1 MTKVIISTG
10 IFPPDIGGPA
20 TFVPLIAEFLRR
32 SGFDVSVV
40 CYSEHLYNSNNF
52 EFDVIRVSRSY
63 NFLFRKILFAI
74 RIRQLIT
81 NDCVIFSNSVDV
93 ESWLG
98 SAFSGVAVI
107 SKFVGNVVWE
117 SFRNKKVFN
126 ENLEEFVKSRKLS
139 IPKRLYRSLYHFIL
153 SKMRKIFVPSEYLK
167 NHLIDIGVSKHNVC
181 TIYNSVKSSKLN
193 EYNIIN
199 LSSKDK
205 FTLITVC
212 RLVSWKGLP
221 DLIMCVKNNSH
232 LCLKIVGTGPEK
244 NKLMQ
249 LAADFGIQ
257 DRVVFVGQLISSEVQ
272 KELQKSDLFIL
283 NSEYEGLPHVV
294 LEAMAAGI
302 PVVASKVGGTPELV
316 IDRYNGLLVESG
328 NISSLDTAIQECYS
342 SVDLRKLLV
351 SNAFET
357 LRTKF
362 TQEAMLKQYFE
373 EIEKYISRAKQS

>member
-1 MTKVIISTG
+1 MTKVIITTG

-32 SGFDVSVV
+32 SGFDVLVV
-40 CYSEHLYNSNNF
+40 CYSEHLHNYDNY
-52 EFDVIRVSRSY
+52 EFDVISVPRHY
-63 NFLFRKILFAI
+63 NFLHRKILFAL
-74 RIRQLIT
+74 RIRQSIS
-81 NDCVIFSNSVDV
+81 NECVIFSNSVDI
-93 ESWLG
+93 ESRLG

-107 SKFVGNVVWE
+107 SKFVGNVAWE
-117 SFRNKKVFN
+117 SFRNKKVFS

-139 IPKRLYRSLYHFIL
+139 LPSKLHRFFYHFIL
-153 SKMRKIFVPSEYLK
+153 RKMDKIVVPSKYLK
-167 NHLIDIGVSKHNVC
+167 NHLIDIGVGKDNVC
-181 TIYNSVKSSKLN
+181 IIYNSVKSSNFN
-193 EYNIIN
+193 EYNIRN
-199 LSSKDK
+199 VSSIDK
-205 FTLITVC
+205 FHLITVC

-232 LCLKIVGTGPEK
+232 LCLKIVGTGPEEK
-244 NKLMQ
+244 KLMQ

-257 DRVVFVGQLISSEVQ
+257 DRVIFVGQLMPSEVQ
-272 KELQKSDLFIL
+272 KELKKSDLFVL

-328 NISSLDTAIQECYS
+328 NINSLDAAIQECYS

-351 SNAFET
+351 SNACET
-357 LRTKF
+357 LRSKF
-362 TQEAMLKQYFE
+362 TQETMLKQYSE
-373 EIEKYISRAKQS
+373 EIKKYISRAK